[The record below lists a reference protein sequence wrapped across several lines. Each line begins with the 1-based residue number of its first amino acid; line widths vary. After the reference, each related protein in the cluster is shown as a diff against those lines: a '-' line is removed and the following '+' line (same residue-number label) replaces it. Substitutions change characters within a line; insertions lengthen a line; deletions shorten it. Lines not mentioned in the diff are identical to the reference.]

1 MNSDGAM
8 PNEDEKREKRERG
21 REGRSI
27 ASISLFLSL
36 PSADLPTSH
45 RFASPARQKGA
56 FHSSSSSSSF
66 FLSSGRSVLFGLWV
80 ILSALLPFFAPP
92 SGSALPPPGYA
103 TQRRPKPMKTFFQRG
118 DTARARPHSLS
129 EFVLERCSVLLTDI
143 SEISQGGV
151 DGKVDYKKKNS
162 TAALVRDCNATES
175 IQRISCQ
182 NRRAKTK
189 Y

>member
-8 PNEDEKREKRERG
+8 PNEDEKREKKRA
-21 REGRSI
+21 REGRAVHRLDFTLFVSAVGRSAHI
-27 ASISLFLSL
+27 A
-36 PSADLPTSH
+36 SH

-175 IQRISCQ
+175 IH
-182 NRRAKTK
+182 RRAKTK